1 MSRSAISIILPH
13 ILSKV
18 IKLAELS
25 QLFQFAV
32 LGLYEVIEL
41 GGDSAQ
47 EISYMVI
54 GEIGSVIKKCWSVE
68 NEKDKN
74 GYEKASQ
81 ESF

>member
-1 MSRSAISIILPH
+1 M
-13 ILSKV
+13 
-18 IKLAELS
+18 
-25 QLFQFAV
+25 

-68 NEKDKN
+68 NEKNKN